1 MRTLKK
7 IEIHPQDHTTEDTPL
22 DGTNPFNDDPPD
34 SVESFADSFNISVVD
49 YVEEVELYE
58 EVLEE
63 VMEINE
69 IAGRVVDLVSI
80 QFHRLQFKPSFC

>member
-1 MRTLKK
+1 MNAYT
-7 IEIHPQDHTTEDTPL
+7 QDHTAEDTPL
-22 DGTNPFNDDPPD
+22 DGTNPFNEDPPD
-34 SVESFADSFNISVVD
+34 SVESFADSFNVSVVD

-69 IAGRVVDLVSI
+69 IAGNVVDLVSTAVSYGT
-80 QFHRLQFKPSFC
+80 L

>member
-1 MRTLKK
+1 M
-7 IEIHPQDHTTEDTPL
+7 
-22 DGTNPFNDDPPD
+22 
-34 SVESFADSFNISVVD
+34 ESFADSFNVSVVD

-80 QFHRLQFKPSFC
+80 QFHRYNLSCPFVSKYVCVLINNLELSKI